1 MRILMLTATFF
12 TSGQT
17 VHVINLVRGLRRRGH
32 EVDLMIT
39 HPGTMEPTTH
49 PYARELQQLGVRVQ
63 VIPRY
68 AVVADRVPLPRQKYD
83 LVHAQSSWSFEH
95 ARRIASRLGI
105 PLVITCHGLGLEQQP
120 YRPALAAAASLIC
133 VGPRIAQSLPSFR
146 KKAVVIGNGVDLE
159 LFRPGVRERE
169 LTILYAGRVDR
180 WKRAGVLALCQAV
193 EQMPKDVRFWV
204 ASNRRLPSQRAQH
217 LGWVTD
223 VHRYMARAH
232 VVVGTGRA
240 IREGL
245 AAGAA
250 CLVLG
255 REYHGP
261 VTPEYV
267 GKTRFPDFSGLG
279 GHQGEPTPAALYR
292 DLMQLYRD
300 RSWLQELMAFGRRYA
315 TLHLGLDAMVAAT
328 IDVYRDAIAS
338 HERK

>member
-1 MRILMLTATFF
+1 LRILLLTATFF

-17 VHVINLVRGLRRRGH
+17 VHIVNLARGLRRRGH

-39 HPGTMEPTTH
+39 HPGVQEPTTH
-49 PYARELQQLGVRVQ
+49 PYARELRQLGVRVQ
-63 VIPRY
+63 VVPRY
-68 AVVADRVPLPRQKYD
+68 AVVADRVPLPHQEYD

-95 ARRIASRLGI
+95 ARRIASRLDI
-105 PLVITCHGLGLEQQP
+105 PLVITCHGLGLDQQA
-120 YRPALAAAASLIC
+120 YRPALAAAARLIC

-146 KKAVVIGNGVDLE
+146 QKVVVIGNGVDLE
-159 LFRPGVRERE
+159 LFRPGVRDRQF
-169 LTILYAGRVDR
+169 TILYAGRVDR
-180 WKRAGVLALCQAV
+180 WKRAGIMALCQSV
-193 EQMPKDVRFWV
+193 DQLPDDVRFWV

-250 CLVLG
+250 CVVLG
-255 REYHGP
+255 REYHGL

-279 GHQGEPTPAALYR
+279 GQLGEPVPAAIHR
-292 DLMQLYRD
+292 DLLMLYRD
-300 RSWLQELMAFGRRYA
+300 RSLLQELMAFGRRYA